1 MTSVGERALAVVGT
15 NRLHLYR
22 SQWFGSDA
30 TVERVCNATGDS
42 KFDVLSD
49 GDWQYEKSVRPAH
62 LSAQVDFLTTEAV
75 YHISTTGIQVYH
87 PVWLGFD
94 SVKATESETETV
106 GEATDGILIPVRTVT
121 ERLAL
126 RTGVQ
131 WVKGVLYRAL
141 STGAID
147 RNGARTVLM
156 YALTTPS

>member
-1 MTSVGERALAVVGT
+1 MGERALAVVET
-15 NRLHLYR
+15 NGFHLYR
-22 SQWFGSDA
+22 SQWAGSDA
-30 TVERVCNATGDS
+30 AVGRVCAATGDS
-42 KFDVLSD
+42 QFDVLD
-49 GDWQYEKSVRPAH
+49 GDWEYQRSVRPEQ
-62 LSAQVDFLTTEAV
+62 LSAQIDFLTTEAV